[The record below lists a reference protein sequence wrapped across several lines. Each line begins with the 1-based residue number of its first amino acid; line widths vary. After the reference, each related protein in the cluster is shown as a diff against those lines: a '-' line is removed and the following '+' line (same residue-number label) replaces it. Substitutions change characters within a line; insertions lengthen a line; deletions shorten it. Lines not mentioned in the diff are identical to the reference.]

1 MSYDY
6 LYKLILIGD
15 ENVGKTSYADKLLS
29 DTFYD
34 VYRPTLG
41 VDFYTKNITLHDNIV
56 IKTHM
61 WDTAGH
67 NKFYPIIKS
76 YFLGIAGAI
85 IMYDITKKN
94 TFYNVKNWVNR
105 LKKENSENFPIL
117 LLGSKL
123 DKCKNR
129 EVNRTEA
136 QEYAKENNMIF
147 YEISSKDHINII
159 NSFKELVKS
168 IFSKM
173 DIMELGPGI
182 KRHFSHE
189 RDRDCNIN
197 LNKECKY
204 ACCNI
209 I

>member
-6 LYKLILIGD
+6 LYKLVLIGD

-29 DTFYD
+29 DVFFD

-41 VDFYTKNITLHDNIV
+41 VDFYTKSLTLHDNIV

-67 NKFYPIIKS
+67 DKFSPIIKS

-85 IMYDITKKN
+85 IMFDITKKK
-94 TFYNVKNWVNR
+94 TFHNVKNWVTK
-105 LKKENSENFPIL
+105 LKRENTDEFPIL

-136 QEYAKENNMIF
+136 KEYAKENKMIY
-147 YEISSKDHINII
+147 YEISSKDNINII
-159 NSFKELVKS
+159 NSFQEFVRK

-173 DIMELGPGI
+173 DITELGPGI
-182 KRHFSHE
+182 KRHFSQD
-189 RDRDCNIN
+189 RDRDCDI
-197 LNKECKY
+197 KIHRECKY
-204 ACCNI
+204 SCCYI